1 MSVKIVRFR
10 FVCFDINKERQ
21 GKRKKEKAERKKERK
36 KGVRDRERGG
46 GSGKCSRLA
55 RRFHLEDHPQLFKVS
70 FFYFSTSNVQRRRY
84 EACRNLNQSQPNQT
98 DPIQPPPDRF
108 SSTQSSTIATSL
120 KEIDTAIDS
129 RIQRSC
135 CCLPKSFARYFA
147 DSTNQPILKF
157 QVSMPRSHS
166 WI

>member
-55 RRFHLEDHPQLFKVS
+55 RRFHLEDHRNFLRYPS
-70 FFYFSTSNVQRRRY
+70 FIFPLPMFNVV
-84 EACRNLNQSQPNQT
+84 
-98 DPIQPPPDRF
+98 
-108 SSTQSSTIATSL
+108 
-120 KEIDTAIDS
+120 DTKHVAI
-129 RIQRSC
+129 
-135 CCLPKSFARYFA
+135 
-147 DSTNQPILKF
+147 
-157 QVSMPRSHS
+157 
-166 WI
+166 